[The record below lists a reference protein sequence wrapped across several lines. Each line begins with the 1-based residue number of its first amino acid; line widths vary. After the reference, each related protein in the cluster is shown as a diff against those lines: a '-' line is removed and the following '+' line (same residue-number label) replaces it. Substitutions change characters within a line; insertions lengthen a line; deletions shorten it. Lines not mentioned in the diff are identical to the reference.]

1 MTVQTET
8 STQAIHD
15 HVPRGVAVAHPAL
28 IARAQGTRVW
38 DEAGRE
44 YLDFVG
50 GIGVLNV
57 GHNHPRVVAAVREQ
71 LGQLTHMCFQV
82 APYAGYLQ
90 LARRLGEL
98 VDTGGPNKTLLVSTG
113 AEATEN
119 AVKIARA
126 HTGRPAVIAFQGGFH
141 GRTLL
146 GMSLTASSSGYRQNF
161 GPFAPEIYHAP
172 YPDAYHGWPWE
183 RAFEAL
189 EQLLDTQLSP
199 ERVAAVIIEPQLG
212 EGGFVPAPAAYL
224 RELRDLT
231 EQHGILLIADEI
243 QCGFGRTGK
252 MFAYQ
257 HASVRPD
264 LVAVAKSL
272 AAGLPLAG
280 VIGRA
285 DIMDASAPGGLGGTY
300 AGNPLACAA
309 ALAVLDIFEEEKL
322 LERAERQGE
331 LLRAGLLDLQKR
343 FPATVGDVRG
353 LGAMLALE
361 FVKGGDPRSPDP
373 ELTAAI
379 VERARDLGLL
389 LLKCGPH
396 KNVIRL
402 LPPLNASEEELE
414 EGLELLGQAVLE
426 AVGS

>member
-1 MTVQTET
+1 MIQTET
-8 STQAIHD
+8 SPEALHRF
-15 HVPRGVAVAHPAL
+15 VPRGVAVAHPFV
-28 IARAQGTRVW
+28 IARAQGARVW
-38 DEAGRE
+38 DEGGRA

-57 GHNHPRVVAAVREQ
+57 GHGHPRVVEAVREQ
-71 LGQLTHMCFQV
+71 VGQLTHMCFQV
-82 APYAGYLQ
+82 APYAGYLH

-98 VDTGGPNKTLLVSTG
+98 VDSGGPNKTLLVSTG

-126 HTGRPAVIAFQGGFH
+126 YTGRPAVIAFQGGFH

-146 GMSLTASSSGYRQNF
+146 GMSLTASSNGYRQNF
-161 GPFAPEIYHAP
+161 GPFAPEVYHAP

-212 EGGFVPAPAAYL
+212 EGGFIPAPPEYL
-224 RELRDLT
+224 RALRDLT
-231 EQHGILLIADEI
+231 ERHGIVFIADEI
-243 QCGFGRTGK
+243 QCGFGRSGK

-257 HASVRPD
+257 HAGIRPD
-264 LVAVAKSL
+264 LVTVAKSL

-280 VIGRA
+280 VIGGA

-309 ALAVLDIFEEEKL
+309 ALAVLDIFEEEGL
-322 LERAERQGE
+322 LEKAVRQGE
-331 LLRAGLLDLQKR
+331 ILRAGLLDLQAR
-343 FPATVGDVRG
+343 FPAAIGDVRG

-361 FVKGGDPRSPDP
+361 FVKDGDPPSPDP
-373 ELTAAI
+373 VLAAAI
-379 VERARDLGLL
+379 IERARDLGLL

-402 LPPLNASEEELE
+402 LPPLNASGEELA
-414 EGLELLGQAVLE
+414 EGLGMLGRAVVE
-426 AVGS
+426 SV

>member
-1 MTVQTET
+1 MTTRTQTP
-8 STQAIHD
+8 TQDLHQF
-15 HVPRGVAVAHPAL
+15 VPRGVAVAHPVVV
-28 IARAQGTRVW
+28 ARAQGTRVW
-38 DEAGRE
+38 DEAGRT

-57 GHNHPRVVAAVREQ
+57 GHNHPKVVGAVREQ
-71 LGQLTHMCFQV
+71 AGQLTHMCFQV

-90 LARRLGEL
+90 LARRLGDL
-98 VDTGGPNKTLLVSTG
+98 VETGGPNKTLLVSTG

-126 HTGRPAVIAFQGGFH
+126 ATGRPAVIAFQGGFH

-146 GMSLTASSSGYRQNF
+146 GMSLTASSAKYRQNF
-161 GPFAPEIYHAP
+161 GPFAPEVYHAP
-172 YPDAYHGWPWE
+172 YPDASHGWPWE
-183 RAFEAL
+183 RALEAL
-189 EQLLDTQLSP
+189 HELLDTQLAP

-212 EGGFVPAPAAYL
+212 EGGFIPAPPEYL
-224 RELRDLT
+224 RALRDLT
-231 EQHGILLIADEI
+231 ERHGIVLIADEI

-257 HASVRPD
+257 HAGIRPD
-264 LVAVAKSL
+264 LVTVAKSL

-285 DIMDASAPGGLGGTY
+285 DLMDASAPGGLGGTY
-300 AGNPLACAA
+300 AGNPLGCAA
-309 ALAVLDIFEEEKL
+309 ALAVLDIFEEEDL
-322 LERAERQGE
+322 LEQAVRQGE
-331 LLRAGLLDLQKR
+331 LLRAGLLDLQQR
-343 FPATVGDVRG
+343 FPANIGDVRG

-361 FVKGGDPRSPDP
+361 FVKDGDSRAPDP
-373 ELTAAI
+373 DLAAAI

-389 LLKCGPH
+389 LLRCGPH

-402 LPPLNASEEELE
+402 LPPLNANEEELE
-414 EGLELLGQAVLE
+414 EGLETLGRAVE
-426 AVGS
+426 GAAGS